1 MGNPGSPISSVAQ
14 VRLLRIFISSPGD
27 VADERNLARAMIK
40 DELPYLLAF
49 RGRVTFDVIAWDD
62 PAAKVPLFAGET
74 PQESVNRARPRP
86 ATCDIVMVIIW
97 SRLGTPL
104 PESIRKANGDP
115 YLSGTEWE
123 YLDASTSPSKP
134 TVLIY
139 RRTEEP
145 KIGLRDPQRREKV
158 EQFERVEQF
167 FAQFRN
173 PDGSLA
179 GGVNEYDTPTDF
191 KDLLRQHLEEVVWQR
206 LALTDATLA
215 MIAAPSRPRNWTGAP
230 YPGLRPFG
238 TDEATIFC
246 GRDRDADGLIA
257 QLRDPGRRFLAVV
270 GDSGTGK
277 SSLVYAGLLPRLK
290 DGAFEGSAEWFIV
303 DCKPAYLG
311 DDPFLSLADGLFR
324 VLPALPWERPRDLA
338 RNLRTEAASVVRSLA
353 GTCLDTSGKGTLA
366 LFIDQLEELFNQ
378 CSERFRLPFANLLS
392 IAAADPHYR
401 VIATLRADYLA
412 AAAQLEPLQ
421 ELLQRGTF
429 LLGPPGASALVD
441 MIRKPAALVGIA
453 LSDDLVDAL
462 LADSGDGRGALPLVA
477 FCLQQLYD
485 TAGLTGRLSL
495 TDYERIGRLRGAL
508 GGHADA
514 VLRAAEQRHGAA
526 VTSALPLLFAA
537 LATVDVSGAPTR
549 RRVPRSALTHH
560 AAVSELVDGLVEGRL
575 LMATDAGG
583 LATVEVAHEVLFQSW
598 PALSRWLESNR
609 ADLMTMSEVTDDAA
623 RWERSGRND
632 GYLLRGDRLAIAKQ
646 VFERQ
651 TDRSSDLAN
660 SNRTGFLAVGQPLS
674 GRAADLTH
682 SVREYIELSQQLQV
696 QEQTRLQELNIEA
709 VRGREETLRERQI
722 SLARYLASQSEAIRT
737 EQPELVECSVL
748 LALES
753 LQRFRTV
760 EADQALRRG
769 LDLLPRAI
777 ARVAHKDEVR
787 CLAFSPNCR
796 FLATGGNDA
805 TALVTEVQ
813 TGREIARIV
822 HRSDVTGV
830 HFSPDSRLLASASV
844 DCTVRISDFLTG
856 KPIWEVSHD
865 SQVYSVEFSPTEPL
879 FLTASVDNTARLWS
893 IESGK
898 ELARFTHQDQVI
910 TAKFGPTG
918 SVLATASWD
927 SLCRVWET
935 ASGKEL
941 SCFRHG
947 DRVLA
952 VAFSPDGSSLIT
964 GSMDHSV
971 RVWNLDDGSERIRML
986 HDGEISDVAVS
997 ADGKLL
1003 ASASWDGTSRIWD
1016 IQSGRELTRITHDG
1030 NVYAVA
1036 FSRDGQFLATAG
1048 VGNIA
1053 RLFDAS
1059 TGGEV
1064 ARMTH
1069 DGRIHAI
1076 AFSHDN
1082 KMLASAGADHTVR
1095 VWDVAKGFATPL
1107 MVHEDGV
1114 YDMKFSPDGKVLATA
1129 SMDATAR
1136 VWDSATGRELLRLVH
1151 NAGVN
1156 VIEFS
1161 RDGRLLATAGIDCTA
1176 RVWDV
1181 VTGDEIF
1188 RAEHDFQIYAIDFTR
1203 DSRLLASGSM
1213 DCTARIWDA
1222 ATGRETVRF
1231 RHADQIND
1239 VRFTI
1244 DGRLLVTASSDSTA
1258 RIWEVATGRE
1268 VACFRHDGPVHVAIF
1283 NRAGT
1288 FVITGSSDR
1297 TARIWD
1303 VNSGQQIAVL
1313 HHEDLVPAVS
1323 LSPCER
1329 LLATASWDRT
1339 ARVWSFPAGTEIGTL
1354 THERQV
1360 CALDFDPKGEFLA
1373 TASWDRTARVWELST
1388 KKEIARLGH
1397 DERVYSVAFSP
1408 DGRFVATASMDCTAR
1423 LRFWRTSDLTAH
1435 ACGRL
1440 TRNLTD
1446 TEWRQYLGGEPRAKT
1461 CSNLP

>member
-1 MGNPGSPISSVAQ
+1 VAQ
-14 VRLLRIFISSPGD
+14 IRLLRIFISSPGD
-27 VADERNLARAMIK
+27 VADERNLARAVIK
-40 DELPYLLAF
+40 DELPYLPAF
-49 RGRVTFDVIAWDD
+49 RGRVTFEVIAWDD
-62 PAAKVPLFAGET
+62 PAAKVPMFAGET

-86 ATCDIVMVIIW
+86 ATCDVVVVVMW

-104 PESIRKANGDP
+104 PASVRKANGDP

-123 YLDASTSPSKP
+123 YVDASTSPSKP

-145 KIGLRDPQRREKV
+145 KIGLRDPQRREKA
-158 EQFERVEQF
+158 EQFERVDQF

-206 LALTDATLA
+206 LALTNNPLT
-215 MIAAPSRPRNWTGAP
+215 MIAAPSQPSNWTGSP

-246 GRDRDADGLIA
+246 GRERDADGLIA
-257 QLRDPGRRFLAVV
+257 HLRDPGRRFLAVV

-290 DGAFEGSAEWFIV
+290 AGAFEGSSEWFVV

-324 VLPALPWERPRDLA
+324 ALPTLPWERPSDLA
-338 RNLRTEAASVVRSLA
+338 RNLRTEPASVVRTLA
-353 GTCLDTSGKGTLA
+353 GTAFDRPGDCTVAIL
-366 LFIDQLEELFNQ
+366 IDQLEELLSQ

-392 IAAADPHYR
+392 VAAADPRCR

-429 LLGPPGASALVD
+429 LLGPPGASALID

-495 TDYERIGRLRGAL
+495 IDYERIGRLRGAL

-514 VLRAAEQRHGAA
+514 VLRAVERRHGAA
-526 VTSALPLLFAA
+526 VTSALPFVFAA
-537 LATVDVSGAPTR
+537 LATVDVSGTPTR
-549 RRVPRSALTHH
+549 CRVPRSALTHD
-560 AAVSELVDGLVEGRL
+560 AAVSELVDGLIEGRL
-575 LMATDAGG
+575 LVATDAGG

-609 ADLMTMSEVTDDAA
+609 ADLMTVSEITDDAA

-651 TDRSSDLAN
+651 TDRISDLAH
-660 SNRTGFLAVGQPLS
+660 SNRTGVLAEGQQRLS
-674 GRAADLTH
+674 DRAADLTH

-696 QEQTRLQELNIEA
+696 QERTRLEELNIEA
-709 VRGREETLRERQI
+709 VRGREETLHERQV

-737 EQPELVECSVL
+737 QQPELVECSVL

-777 ARVAHKDEVR
+777 ARVQHNDEVR
-787 CLAFSPNCR
+787 CLSFSPNCK

-830 HFSPDSRLLASASV
+830 HFSSDSRLLASASM
-844 DCTVRISDFLTG
+844 DCTVRISDFVTG
-856 KPIWEVSHD
+856 KLIWEVSHD

-879 FLTASVDNTARLWS
+879 FATASVDNTARLWS
-893 IESGK
+893 TESGK
-898 ELARFTHQDQVI
+898 ELARFTHQDQVL
-910 TAKFGPTG
+910 TAKFSPTG
-918 SVLATASWD
+918 RVLATASWD
-927 SLCRVWET
+927 SSCRVWEI

-941 SCFRHG
+941 SCFRHE

-952 VAFSPDGSSLIT
+952 VAFSPDGNSLLT
-964 GSMDHSV
+964 GSMDYSM
-971 RVWNLDDGSERIRML
+971 RVWNLDDGSERVRML
-986 HDGEISDVAVS
+986 HDGEISDVAVNPN
-997 ADGKLL
+997 GKLL
-1003 ASASWDGTSRIWD
+1003 ASASWDGTTRIWD
-1016 IQSGRELTRITHDG
+1016 IESGRELTRITHDG

-1036 FSRDGQFLATAG
+1036 FSRDGQYLATAG
-1048 VGNIA
+1048 AGHIA

-1076 AFSHDN
+1076 AFSHDS
-1082 KMLASAGADHTVR
+1082 KMLASAGADHTAR

-1114 YDMKFSPDGKVLATA
+1114 YDIKFSPDGKVLATA

-1151 NAGVN
+1151 DAGVN
-1156 VIEFS
+1156 AIEFS

-1181 VTGDEIF
+1181 VTGDEVL
-1188 RAEHDFQIYAIDFTR
+1188 RVEHDFQIYAIDFTQDR
-1203 DSRLLASGSM
+1203 RLLASGSM
-1213 DCTARIWDA
+1213 DSTARIWDA

-1231 RHADQIND
+1231 RHTDQIND
-1239 VRFTI
+1239 VKFTV
-1244 DGRLLVTASSDSTA
+1244 DGRLLVTASSDCTA

-1268 VACFRHDGPVHVAIF
+1268 AACFIHDGAVHVAIF
-1283 NRAGT
+1283 NHAGT
-1288 FVITGSSDR
+1288 LVITGSSDR

-1303 VNSGQQIAVL
+1303 VNSGQEIARL
-1313 HHEDLVPAVS
+1313 HHEDLVHAIS

-1339 ARVWSFPAGTEIGTL
+1339 ARVWSFPAGTELGIL

-1423 LRFWRTSDLTAH
+1423 LRFWRTPDLIAH

-1446 TEWRQYLGGEPRAKT
+1446 AEWRQYLDGELRAKT